1 MGYGLVPVS
10 DSVRSVRHSR
20 SGQDSSRPP
29 HPHLAVT
36 FHPMKWAEFAEAAPE
51 LAALG
56 ERRFRENRLGLIG
69 TLRKDGSPR
78 ISPVEVFFVH
88 GEPLLGMMWRS
99 KKALD
104 LLRDP
109 RVVVH
114 SATSDPDGSEGDV
127 KLYGRAVDV
136 RDPRVR
142 QRYADVL
149 EEKISWRPPEPFHL
163 FSLDIESAGYVAFG
177 KEPVA
182 MRWRQAEGFARLR
195 HPND

>member
-1 MGYGLVPVS
+1 
-10 DSVRSVRHSR
+10 
-20 SGQDSSRPP
+20 
-29 HPHLAVT
+29 
-36 FHPMKWAEFAEAAPE
+36 MKWAEFAEVAPE
-51 LAALG
+51 LASLG
-56 ERRFRENRLGLIG
+56 ERRFAENRLGLIG
-69 TLRKDGSPR
+69 TLRHDGSPR
-78 ISPVEVFFVH
+78 ISPVEVFFVD

-109 RVVVH
+109 RLVVH

-136 RDPRVR
+136 RDLQVR
-142 QRYADVL
+142 ERYADVL
-149 EEKISWRPPEPFHL
+149 EERINWRPPEPFHL
-163 FSLDIESAGYVAFG
+163 FSLDIESAGYIAFG

-182 MRWRQAEGFARLR
+182 MRWTRVAGFARLR

>member
-1 MGYGLVPVS
+1 M
-10 DSVRSVRHSR
+10 R
-20 SGQDSSRPP
+20 
-29 HPHLAVT
+29 
-36 FHPMKWAEFAEAAPE
+36 WAEFAEAAPE
-51 LAALG
+51 LATLAQ
-56 ERRFRENRLGLIG
+56 RRFDENRLGLIG

-78 ISPVEVFFVH
+78 ISPVEVFFVD

-99 KKALD
+99 RKALD

-136 RDPRVR
+136 PVPQVR
-142 QRYADVL
+142 KRYADVL
-149 EEKISWRPPEPFHL
+149 EERINWRPQDPFHL
-163 FSLDIESAGYVAFG
+163 FSLDIERAGYIAFG

-182 MRWRQAEGFARLR
+182 MRWTHAEGFARLR